1 MNIEIKNTVREYDVI
16 VVGGG
21 PAGCA
26 AAIASARNGAKTLII
41 ETGSALGGMA
51 TLGLVS
57 KWAPFTDREKVIYD
71 SIPVEI
77 MERYKERVGF
87 ADDAWNWVTI
97 IPEQL
102 KIVYDDM
109 VTESGAEVLFDSRV
123 CHCETKNGVIDTV
136 LVSNKGGL
144 TPYRAKVY
152 VDATGDG
159 DLAAFAGVPFE
170 KGDEKGIMQNGS
182 LCFIISDAKL
192 DALTESINSN
202 PKNGL
207 WARIVEE
214 GKYPLVEKHFIPA
227 SVGENTIFANAGHLR
242 GLDSTDP
249 ENVSKAYM
257 LGRKIAEQ
265 YLAALKEYQPEAF
278 ENAHVSAT
286 AAVLGVRE
294 SRRIKG
300 EYCLTVEDYLL
311 RRNFDDEIARNSYW
325 LDCHGRNDLIASLP
339 PEKLHYSKGET
350 HGIPW
355 RCLIPLGIDNLL
367 VAGRCISMEQAVL
380 ASIRVMPNCLAM
392 GEAAGIGAAMAASDG
407 NGVRA
412 VNVDVLRSKIKKS
425 GETIYSDYKNGR
437 NPEHPMFK

>member
-1 MNIEIKNTVREYDVI
+1 MNIEIKNQVKEYDVI

-21 PAGCA
+21 PSGCA
-26 AAIASARNGAKTLII
+26 AAIASARQGAKTLII
-41 ETGSALGGMA
+41 ECGSALGGMA
-51 TLGLVS
+51 TLGMVS
-57 KWAPFTDREKVIYD
+57 KWAPFTDREKVIYE
-71 SIPVEI
+71 SIPREI
-77 MERYKERVGF
+77 MIRYKKRVGY

-102 KIVYDDM
+102 KIVYDEM

-123 CHCETKNGVIDTV
+123 CHCVTKDGMIDSV
-136 LVSNKGGL
+136 LVSNKSGL
-144 TPYRAKVY
+144 TPCRAKTY

-159 DLAAFAGVPFE
+159 DLAAFAGVPFDM
-170 KGDEKGIMQNGS
+170 GDEDGTMQSGS

-192 DALTESINSN
+192 DEINESINSN
-202 PKNGL
+202 PKDGF

-214 GKYPLVEKHFIPA
+214 GKYPLVEKHCIPA
-227 SVGENTIFANAGHLR
+227 QVGENTIFANAGHLN

-249 ENVSKAYM
+249 EKVTAAYM

-265 YLAALKEYQPEAF
+265 YLAALKEYQPAAF
-278 ENAHVSAT
+278 ENAHISAT
-286 AAVLGVRE
+286 APILGIRE

-300 EYCLTVEDYLL
+300 EYCLTVEDYLS
-311 RRNFDDEIARNSYW
+311 RRSFDDEIARNSYW
-325 LDCHGRNDLIASLP
+325 LDFHGRNDLLDSFP
-339 PEKLHYSKGET
+339 PEKLRYTNGET

-355 RCLIPLGIDNLL
+355 RCLIPVGIDNLL

-392 GEAAGIGAAMAASDG
+392 GEAAGLGAAIAAKDG
-407 NGVRA
+407 HGVRA
-412 VNVDVLRSKIKKS
+412 VDVNDIRSRIKK
-425 GETIYSDYKNGR
+425 GETIYSDYRKGR

>member
-1 MNIEIKNTVREYDVI
+1 MNIEIRNSVKEYDVI

-26 AAIASARNGAKTLII
+26 AAIASARQGAKTIII

-51 TLGLVS
+51 TLGMVS
-57 KWAPFTDREKVIYD
+57 KWAPFTDREKVIYN
-71 SIPVEI
+71 SIAREVMI
-77 MERYKERVGF
+77 RYKKRAGL
-87 ADDAWNWVTI
+87 ADTVWNWATI
-97 IPEQL
+97 VPEQL
-102 KIVYDDM
+102 KIVYDEM
-109 VTESGAEVLFDSRV
+109 VTESGAQVLFDSRV
-123 CHCETKNGVIDTV
+123 CHCETRDGAIDTV
-136 LVSNKGGL
+136 LVSNKSGL

-170 KGDEKGIMQNGS
+170 MGDGDGNVQSGS

-192 DALTESINSN
+192 DKITETVNSN
-202 PKNGL
+202 PKDGF
-207 WARIVEE
+207 WARIVAE

-227 SVGENTIFANAGHLR
+227 QVGENTIFANAGHIN

-257 LGRKIAEQ
+257 LGRKIAEE

-278 ENAHVSAT
+278 KDAHISAT
-286 AAVLGVRE
+286 AATLGVRE

-300 EYCLTVEDYLL
+300 EYCLTVEDYLS
-311 RRNFDDEIARNSYW
+311 RRSFPDEIARNSYW
-325 LDCHGRNDLIASLP
+325 LDFHGRNDLLDSFP
-339 PEKLHYSKGET
+339 PEKLRYSAGES

-355 RCLIPLGIDNLL
+355 RCLIPVGIDNLL

-392 GEAAGIGAAMAASDG
+392 GEAAGIGAAIAAKNGD
-407 NGVRA
+407 GVRA
-412 VNVDVLRSKIKKS
+412 VDVDELRSKIKVDDD
-425 GETIYSDYKNGR
+425 IYIEYMKGR
-437 NPEHPMFK
+437 NPDHPMFK